1 MVHVVRLAGLVLAL
15 VALPGASAA
24 DEPIRLP
31 PVEVRGTHPLV
42 PAQYR
47 STPLPPYPSGAR
59 EQGVEGTVLL
69 DVRVQPDGRVGEVR
83 LKHTSGSPLLDGAAL
98 ETVKAWTFVP
108 ARRGPATVE
117 SWVEIPVRFSLT
129 SR

>member
-1 MVHVVRLAGLVLAL
+1 MSDTPRVTLLALLALAGA
-15 VALPGASAA
+15 AAA

-47 STPLPPYPSGAR
+47 STPLPAYPSGAR

-69 DVRVQPDGRVGEVR
+69 DVRVQADGRVGEVR
-83 LKHTSGSPLLDGAAL
+83 LKRTSGSSILDGAAT
-98 ETVKAWTFVP
+98 ETVKTWTFVP
-108 ARRGPATVE
+108 ARRGPASVE

-129 SR
+129 TR